1 MKNRVEKHLE
11 ELKVLKKAKPKIR
24 KQILAQCNRD
34 LVRCIGDC
42 CYNVVKGNIKLS
54 QKQKKRLKRHKNPV
68 RLLASKKVS
77 LKKKKDLLVQKG
89 GFLPALLAP
98 ILGIAGSLISGL
110 IR

>member
-1 MKNRVEKHLE
+1 MRVQKFLK
-11 ELKVLKKAKPKIR
+11 ELKELKKAKPKTR
-24 KQILAQCNRD
+24 KKLLSGCD
-34 LVRCIGDC
+34 KELVKCICDC
-42 CYNVVKGNIKLS
+42 CYNVVNGNIKLS
-54 QKQKKRLKRHKNPV
+54 SKQKKRLKRHCMPV

-77 LKKKKDLLVQKG
+77 LKKKKNLLVQKG